1 MNSANSQHEPQALLL
16 LGCPEVAMQTSLA
29 LFTLD
34 LLVTDGVNTLIA
46 GNNAALELVRT
57 ADPKGYYVKDMLD
70 LDTAIAELA
79 EKRTDPDICYVFIH
93 NDAGISYLATVNA
106 LIRTQAI
113 GIIFGP
119 EAKTLAQQC
128 TDLQL
133 KNIWAGAVHNPGPLK
148 AKISKEIE
156 HWAALKR

>member
-1 MNSANSQHEPQALLL
+1 MNSTNLQHKPQALLL

-29 LFTLD
+29 LYTLD

-57 ADPKGYYVKDMLD
+57 ADPKEYYVKDMMD
-70 LDTAIAELA
+70 LDTAIADLA
-79 EKRTDPDICYVFIH
+79 EKRMDPDICYVFIH
-93 NDAGISYLATVNA
+93 NDTGISYLATVNA
-106 LIRTQAI
+106 LISRQAM

-133 KNIWAGAVHNPGPLK
+133 KNIWARAVHNPGPLR
-148 AKISKEIE
+148 AKITKEIE

>member
-1 MNSANSQHEPQALLL
+1 

-34 LLVTDGVNTLIA
+34 LLVTDGINTLIA
-46 GNNAALELVRT
+46 GNNAALGLVRT

-70 LDTAIAELA
+70 LDTAIADLA
-79 EKRTDPDICYVFIH
+79 EKRMDPDICYVFIH
-93 NDAGISYLATVNA
+93 NDAGISYLATINA
-106 LIRTQAI
+106 LISRQAM

-133 KNIWAGAVHNPGPLK
+133 NNCLLYTSPSPRDVEESRMPSSA
-148 AKISKEIE
+148 
-156 HWAALKR
+156 